1 MSNREKIFKEFIEAS
16 ELKSR
21 TKDSYKVSYKYFDDM
36 DKNLLQ
42 STQTE
47 IINFVDEIEGK
58 SNNTKSMILNI
69 AIQIRKLNK
78 RGVDKI
84 FIAKGKYMDG
94 FKLEKQKDHKKKLDT
109 LPSVTEL
116 VAHEN
121 KLYRDKNWK
130 GYIIVALLR
139 LLSVRNM
146 DLNIGI
152 IAPTRSKRKMKEDDK
167 NNYLVLR
174 KNDVSVIRGDYKTK
188 GKYGVKKDI
197 IRSRKLQNAIKKY
210 VAEKDME
217 ITDEPIWLLSE
228 TGKKLKDDSI
238 AKAIRKYTY
247 KGLGEGDYNKIF
259 VSQFVDVKNMK
270 GLKTIS
276 DKRGTSLQVLLDSY
290 HLEMPQ
296 NI

>member
-1 MSNREKIFKEFIEAS
+1 MSNREKIFNEFIQES
-16 ELKSR
+16 ELKPR
-21 TKDSYKVSYKYFDDM
+21 TKDSYKVSYNYFNEL
-36 DKNLLQ
+36 DKNILQ

-58 SNNTKSMILNI
+58 SNNTKAMILNI
-69 AIQIRKLNK
+69 AIQIRKANK

-94 FKLEKQKDHKKKLDT
+94 FKLEKEKDHKEKLQT

-116 VAHEN
+116 MAHEN
-121 KLYRDKNWK
+121 KLYRDKDWK
-130 GYIIVALLR
+130 GYIVVSLLR
-139 LLSVRNM
+139 LLSARNM

-152 IAPTRSKRKMKEDDK
+152 IAPTRSKRKMDENDK
-167 NNYLVLR
+167 NNYLILR
-174 KNDVSVIRGDYKTK
+174 KNDVYVIRGDYKTK

-217 ITDEPIWLLSE
+217 ITNDPIWLLSE
-228 TGKKLKDDSI
+228 SGKKLKEDSI
-238 AKAIRKYTY
+238 AKAIRKHTY

>member
-1 MSNREKIFKEFIEAS
+1 MSNREKIFNEFIEES
-16 ELKSR
+16 ELKPR
-21 TKDSYKVSYKYFDDM
+21 TRDSYKVSYNYYNEL
-36 DKNLLQ
+36 DKNILQ

-47 IINFVDEIEGK
+47 IINYVDEIEGK
-58 SNNTKSMILNI
+58 SNNTKAMILNI
-69 AIQIRKLNK
+69 AIQIRKANK

-94 FKLEKQKDHKKKLDT
+94 FKLEKEKDNKEKIES
-109 LPSVTEL
+109 LPSVTQL
-116 VAHEN
+116 IAHEN
-121 KLYRDKNWK
+121 KLYRNKEWK
-130 GYIIVALLR
+130 GYIIVSLLR
-139 LLSVRNM
+139 LLSARNM

-152 IAPTRSKRKMKEDDK
+152 ISPTRSKRKMKEDDK
-167 NNYLVLR
+167 NNYLILR
-174 KNDVSVIRGDYKTK
+174 KNDVSVIRGSYKTLE
-188 GKYGVKKDI
+188 KYGVKKDN

-217 ITDEPIWLLSE
+217 ITNDPIWLLSE

-270 GLKTIS
+270 GLKKIS
-276 DKRGTSLQVLLDSY
+276 DMRGTSLQVLLDSY

-296 NI
+296 DI